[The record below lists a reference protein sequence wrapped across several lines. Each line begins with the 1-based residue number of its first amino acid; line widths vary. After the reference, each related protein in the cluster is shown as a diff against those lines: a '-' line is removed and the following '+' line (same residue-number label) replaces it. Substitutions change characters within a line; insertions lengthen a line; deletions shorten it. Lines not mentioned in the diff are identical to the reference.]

1 MQRFAAVKPP
11 SSHSPGLAAG
21 LDLDRWLAHVEALN
35 PRTIDLGLRRVR
47 QVAESLDVL
56 KPAPL
61 SVIVAGTNGKG
72 TTCVCL
78 EQILLAAGLRVGCTL
93 SPHLHKFNERVR
105 LNGAEADQ
113 ALLCEAFAAVEAARR
128 QLPLT
133 YFEFSCL
140 AALHCFKAA
149 SVEVAILEVGLGGRL
164 DAFNIVDAEVA
175 VVTSIDLDHMD
186 YLGRTREAI
195 GREKAGVF
203 RPGQRILLG
212 ENMPDS
218 VLQRAQ
224 DSTACPLRLGR
235 EVRAAGDGGE
245 WELTVAGRVFSGLP
259 ENGLPLD
266 NCALAAAAAL
276 EVDSAG
282 GGDRV
287 DVHSLRRGLASAW
300 LPGRL
305 ECIVA
310 EGRQWWVDVAHNPLG
325 ARLLA
330 AELPKRWPAAAV
342 VALFGNLADKDSGDI
357 FAALRGLVR
366 HWVLVDTQGARGL
379 SALDLAARGAP
390 PGSAVAGPLRDGMRL
405 ARSLAGPSDVILA
418 FGSFAVAAAVRVELL
433 NFREKAEPKGAEA
446 LSSPLP

>member
-1 MQRFAAVKPP
+1 MKPP
-11 SSHSPGLAAG
+11 GAGSPRPGPAC
-21 LDLDRWLAHVEALN
+21 LDLEGWLAHIEALN
-35 PRTIDLGLRRVR
+35 PRSIDLGLRRVR

-72 TTCVCL
+72 TTSVCL

-93 SPHLHKFNERVR
+93 SPHLHSFNERVR
-105 LNGAEADQ
+105 LNGAEAED
-113 ALLCEAFAAVEAARR
+113 AVLCEAFATVEAARR

-149 SVEVAILEVGLGGRL
+149 SVDVAILEVGLGGRL

-186 YLGRTREAI
+186 YLGATREAI

-212 ENMPDS
+212 EDMPES
-218 VLQRAQ
+218 VLQAVRDCA
-224 DSTACPLRLGR
+224 SRPLRLGR
-235 EVRAAGDGGE
+235 EIRAAAAAGE
-245 WELTVAGRVFSGLP
+245 WDLEVDDRVFSGLP
-259 ENGLPLD
+259 GSGLPLG

-276 EVDSAG
+276 VVDSAF

-287 DVHSLRRGLASAW
+287 GERSLRRGVASAW

-305 ECIVA
+305 ESIVA
-310 EGRQWWVDVAHNPLG
+310 DGRQWWVDVAHNPLG
-325 ARLLA
+325 ARFLA
-330 AELPKRWPAAAV
+330 AEIPRRWPAAAV
-342 VALFGNLADKDSGDI
+342 VALFGNLADKDSRGI
-357 FAALRGLVR
+357 FAALRGVVR

-390 PGSAVAGPLRDGMRL
+390 PGSAVAGSLRNGLRL

-433 NFREKAEPKGAEA
+433 NSREKAEPEGAEA
-446 LSSPLP
+446 RTSPLR

>member
-1 MQRFAAVKPP
+1 MSTQRFASVKPP
-11 SSHSPGLAAG
+11 CFRSRSGW
-21 LDLDRWLAHVEALN
+21 DLDGWLAHIEALH

-56 KPAPL
+56 RPAPL

-78 EQILLAAGLRVGCTL
+78 EQILLAAGFRVGCTL
-93 SPHLHKFNERVR
+93 SPHLHHFNERVR
-105 LNGAEADQ
+105 LNGVEAEDAV
-113 ALLCEAFAAVEAARR
+113 LCEAFAAVEAARQ

-149 SVEVAILEVGLGGRL
+149 SVDVAILEVGLGGRL
-164 DAFNIVDAEVA
+164 DAFNIVDADVA

-186 YLGRTREAI
+186 YLGATREAI

-212 ENMPDS
+212 EDMPDS
-218 VLQRAQ
+218 VLQEGRRCT
-224 DSTACPLRLGR
+224 DRPLHLGG
-235 EVRAAGDGGE
+235 EIQVASVGGE
-245 WELTVAGRVFSGLP
+245 WDLAVDGRAFSGLP
-259 ENGLPLD
+259 ESGMPLA

-276 EVDSAG
+276 AVDSAG
-282 GGDRV
+282 GSDRV
-287 DVHSLRRGLASAW
+287 GAPSLHQGVACAW

-305 ECIVA
+305 ESIVA

-325 ARLLA
+325 ARFLA
-330 AELPKRWPAAAV
+330 AELPRRWPGAEV
-342 VALFGNLADKDSGDI
+342 VALFGNLADKDSQGI
-357 FAALRGLVR
+357 FAALCGVVR
-366 HWVLVDTQGARGL
+366 HWVLVDTQGVRGL
-379 SALDLAARGAP
+379 SARDLAARGAP
-390 PGSAVAGPLRDGMRL
+390 PGSAIAGPLRNGLRL
-405 ARSLAGPSDVILA
+405 ARSLAGPTDVILA

-433 NFREKAEPKGAEA
+433 NFRDKAELEGAEA
-446 LSSPLP
+446 LSSPLR

>member
-1 MQRFAAVKPP
+1 MQPLGFR
-11 SSHSPGLAAG
+11 SPGPAG
-21 LDLDRWLAHVEALN
+21 LNLDGWLAHVEALN

-56 KPAPL
+56 RPAPL

-78 EQILLAAGLRVGCTL
+78 ERILLAAGFRVGCTL

-105 LNGAEADQ
+105 LNGAEAEQ
-113 ALLCEAFAAVEAARR
+113 AVLCEAFAAVEAARG

-149 SVEVAILEVGLGGRL
+149 SVEVAVLEVGLGGRL
-164 DAFNIVDAEVA
+164 DAFNIVDAELA

-186 YLGRTREAI
+186 YLGPTREAI

-218 VLQRAQ
+218 VLQAAQ
-224 DSTACPLRLGR
+224 ECAAGPLRVGR
-235 EVRAAGDGGE
+235 EIRATGGDGGE
-245 WELTVAGRVFSGLP
+245 WDLAVAGRVFSGLP
-259 ENGLPLD
+259 DNGMPLG

-276 EVDSAG
+276 EIDAAAG
-282 GGDRV
+282 GNRLDLS
-287 DVHSLRRGLASAW
+287 SLRRGLAAAW

-305 ECIVA
+305 ESIVA

-366 HWVLVDTQGARGL
+366 RWVLVDTQGARGL

-390 PGSAVAGPLRDGMRL
+390 PGSAVAGSVRDGMRL
-405 ARSLAGPSDVILA
+405 ARSLAGPTDVILA

-433 NFREKAEPKGAEA
+433 NFRDKADLEGAEA
-446 LSSPLP
+446 LSSPLR